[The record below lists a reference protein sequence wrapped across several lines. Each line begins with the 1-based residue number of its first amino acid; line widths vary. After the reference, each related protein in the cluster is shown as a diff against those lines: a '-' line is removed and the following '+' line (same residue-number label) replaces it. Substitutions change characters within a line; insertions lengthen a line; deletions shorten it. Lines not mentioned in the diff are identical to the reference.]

1 LPHFS
6 ATRRSVTAAP
16 PDAAQPVRR
25 RLAAAGAALI
35 VLAAPIAGPAP
46 FSAARGETPPDPGKL
61 REIEG
66 RIKREREIEAEI
78 ARRHQALREE
88 IQRLRQQL
96 VASAGAARGHEADLT
111 RYERELKTLEAQ
123 ERATA
128 KDFQARQRQL
138 GDILAALQRIS
149 LRPPIALA
157 ARSDDANEQVRTAL
171 LLRTLVPELERKA
184 KALRAEIEAY
194 AALRQAVRE
203 RRGKV
208 DTTGAL
214 LARERAA
221 IAALLE
227 RKAGLLRDLEEEQ
240 ARLQERLETLAQE
253 AKTLR
258 DLLQRV
264 AAERGRAAAARQPPP
279 RAATLTEPEKRR
291 PFAAAR
297 GQVLP
302 PAAGRVVPAFTGER
316 ETEEGKFTR
325 GVIVEAREG
334 AQAVAP
340 FDGQIAYAGTFRGYG
355 QILIIDHG
363 DGYLSLVIGLS
374 RIDVRGNQWVLAGE
388 PIGTVGALDA
398 GGPRL
403 YLELRHN
410 GRPINPMPW
419 LAASRS

>member
-1 LPHFS
+1 MTE
-6 ATRRSVTAAP
+6 ATPPVPASTTRAA
-16 PDAAQPVRR
+16 A
-25 RLAAAGAALI
+25 RLARAGALAGF
-35 VLAAPIAGPAP
+35 VLALAAFPAAAEAP
-46 FSAARGETPPDPGKL
+46 RGETPPDPAKL
-61 REIEG
+61 RELEG

-78 ARRHQALREE
+78 ARRNQALREE
-88 IQRLRQQL
+88 IRRLREQL

-111 RYERELKTLEAQ
+111 RYERELKALEAR

-128 KDFQARQRQL
+128 KDFAARQIQL
-138 GDILAALQRIS
+138 GEILAALQRIS

-157 ARSDDANEQVRTAL
+157 ARADDANEQVRAAL

-214 LARERAA
+214 LAKERAA
-221 IAALLE
+221 IASLLE

-240 ARLQERLETLAQE
+240 ARMQERLDALGQE

-279 RAATLTEPEKRR
+279 RTATLTEPEKRR
-291 PFAAAR
+291 SFAAAR
-297 GQVLP
+297 GQIVP
-302 PAAGRVVPAFTGER
+302 PAAGRVVSSFIAER
-316 ETEEGKFTR
+316 DTDEAKFAR
-325 GVIVEAREG
+325 GVVVEAREG

-340 FDGQIAYAGTFRGYG
+340 FDGQVAYAGPFRGYG

-398 GGPRL
+398 AGPRL
-403 YLELRHN
+403 YLEIRHN
-410 GRPINPMPW
+410 GRPINPLPW